1 MTAEELKQNK
11 LELLGKLVAG
21 LGHEIRN
28 PLSAIKLNLDY
39 MEMFMDEMP
48 QDINESVQSC
58 KDGLERIEHLITTI
72 LYFVKNKAD
81 EDKIP
86 IQTIV
91 DDAVNLSMIKARGC
105 GVKIESLFDSSLN
118 IYLYPRKILQVL
130 LNLIS
135 NAIEACHSGG
145 KVIIGSEVNSES
157 SHFCLYVEDNGE
169 GIPEDRIEEIF
180 DEFYTTKEKGTGLGL
195 YVCRNLLEDYN
206 ALLKVESTYGSET
219 KFYIEFL
226 EEN

>member
-39 MEMFMDEMP
+39 MEMFTDEMP

-58 KDGLERIEHLITTI
+58 KEGLERIEHLITTI
-72 LYFVKNKAD
+72 LYFVKNKTN
-81 EDKIP
+81 EDQIP

-91 DDAVNLSMIKARGC
+91 DDAVNLSMIKARGSS
-105 GVKIESLFDSSLN
+105 VKIESIFDASRN
-118 IYLYPRKILQVL
+118 VYLYPRKILQVL

-135 NAIEACHSGG
+135 NAIEACQSGG

-157 SHFCLYVEDNGE
+157 SNLCLYVKDDGE
-169 GIPEDRIEEIF
+169 GIPEDKIDEIF
-180 DEFYTTKEKGTGLGL
+180 DEFYTTKEEGTGLGL
-195 YVCRNLLEDYN
+195 YVCRYLLEDYN
-206 ALLKVESTYGSET
+206 AVLKVESTYGVGT
-219 KFYIEFL
+219 KFYIEFM
-226 EEN
+226 EEK